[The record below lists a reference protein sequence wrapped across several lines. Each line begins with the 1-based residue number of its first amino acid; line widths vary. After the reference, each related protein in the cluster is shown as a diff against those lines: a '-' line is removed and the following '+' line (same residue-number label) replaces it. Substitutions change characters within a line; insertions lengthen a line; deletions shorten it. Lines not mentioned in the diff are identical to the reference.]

1 MSCPSCLSG
10 KQAEFP
16 AEMIVHF
23 SGPENLDN
31 PGVWVFPK
39 LLVCLDCG
47 VSRFTIPEPSMSL
60 LKLGTWKAKSSPLR
74 EIVHDIPL
82 SRGTPPQQGR

>member
-1 MSCPSCLSG
+1 MSCPSCFSA
-10 KQAEFP
+10 KQAEFS

-31 PGVWVFPK
+31 PGVWMFPK

-47 VSRFTIPEPSMSL
+47 VSRFAIPELRMSL
-60 LKLGTWKAKSSPLR
+60 LKSGARKAKSSAL
-74 EIVHDIPL
+74 EETVHDIPL
-82 SRGTPPQQGR
+82 SRSTPPQQGQ

>member
-1 MSCPSCLSG
+1 MPCPSCFST
-10 KQAEFP
+10 KQAEFS

-31 PGVWVFPK
+31 PGVWMFPK

-47 VSRFTIPEPSMSL
+47 VSRFAIPELSMSL
-60 LKLGTWKAKSSPLR
+60 LRSGTRKAKFSALEETVH
-74 EIVHDIPL
+74 EIAL
-82 SRGTPPQQGR
+82 SRNIPPPQGQ